1 MVIPPLPMGMTGHYV
16 KFTTGSS
23 EERPCAGVAAL
34 ARIEKGICHELRLA
48 VGAVSAKPV
57 RIAAEKL
64 ATGKALT
71 ADLIATIAAEAAR
84 SIDPIDDVRG
94 PADYKRHL
102 VGVLTRRALQHLAN
116 GRTETKS

>member
-1 MVIPPLPMGMTGHYV
+1 
-16 KFTTGSS
+16 
-23 EERPCAGVAAL
+23 L
-34 ARIEKGICHELRLA
+34 ARIEKGICYELRLA

-57 RIAAEKL
+57 RIAAENY

-71 ADLIATIAAEAAR
+71 AELIATIAAAAAR
-84 SIDPIDDVRG
+84 TIDPIDDVRG

-116 GRTETKS
+116 GRTEKKL